1 MRTFKSTDDEKHLY
15 FMIDELE
22 GEDVFSEV
30 EKKLYEEQD
39 ITLRDKERTIYE
51 IVLKGIWEKQ
61 EFELSFD
68 MDFGNTSIYSESIEC
83 LNHLEK
89 ILNDE

>member
-1 MRTFKSTDDEKHLY
+1 MRTFKSTGDEKHLY
-15 FMIDELE
+15 FMIDKLE

-30 EKKLYEEQD
+30 ESRLHKEQD
-39 ITLRDKERTIYE
+39 IALLDKETTIYE
-51 IVLKGIWEKQ
+51 IVLKAIWKEYK
-61 EFELSFD
+61 FELSFD

-83 LNHLEK
+83 LNHLEE